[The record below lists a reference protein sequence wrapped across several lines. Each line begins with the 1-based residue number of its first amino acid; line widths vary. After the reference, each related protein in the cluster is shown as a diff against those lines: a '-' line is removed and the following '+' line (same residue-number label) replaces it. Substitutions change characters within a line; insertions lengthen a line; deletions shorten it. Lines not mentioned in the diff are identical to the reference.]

1 MMKDSAFYGKCLR
14 LAYISVAVT
23 AIGTG
28 IYAVLSDNGL
38 IPQPKKSRSDS
49 KIGKAVSFVK
59 ELLPKN

>member
-1 MMKDSAFYGKCLR
+1 MKKSKIYGKCIR
-14 LAYISVAVT
+14 IAYVSVVLT

-28 IYAVLSDNGL
+28 VYSVLADNGFIL
-38 IPQPKKSRSDS
+38 QPKVSVSDS